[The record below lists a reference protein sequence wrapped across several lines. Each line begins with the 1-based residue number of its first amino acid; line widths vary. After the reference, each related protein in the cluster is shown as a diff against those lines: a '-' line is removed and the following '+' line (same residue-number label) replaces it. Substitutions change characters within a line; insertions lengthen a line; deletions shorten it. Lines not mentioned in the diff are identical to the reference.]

1 MGIERFLDQ
10 EGRIS
15 AWPKKIEDKKGV
27 ITYLGTKFEKG
38 RTYSEKE
45 VNEII
50 LRWHA
55 FNDHTLLRREL
66 CEQRVIN
73 RTPDCRSYW
82 IVEEGAV
89 ERIEGER

>member
-1 MGIERFLDQ
+1 MGIERFLDA

-15 AWPKKIEDKKGV
+15 AWPKKVEDKKV
-27 ITYLGTKFEKG
+27 VLAYLGSKFEEG

-45 VNEII
+45 VNGII
-50 LRWHA
+50 LRWHT

-66 CEQRVIN
+66 FNKRIID

-82 IVEEGAV
+82 IDEGGAV
-89 ERIEGER
+89 ERIDGER